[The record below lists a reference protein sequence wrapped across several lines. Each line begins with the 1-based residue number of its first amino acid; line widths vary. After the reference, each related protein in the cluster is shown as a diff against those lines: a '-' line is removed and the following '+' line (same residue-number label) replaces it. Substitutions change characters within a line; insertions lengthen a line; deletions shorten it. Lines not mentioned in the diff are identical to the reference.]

1 MFRRFKV
8 GLDNLHF
15 KKVPGDSDAAGLEII
30 PENSCSKQMKEKGI
44 TEDEMV
50 GRHH

>member
-1 MFRRFKV
+1 M
-8 GLDNLHF
+8 GLHNLHF
-15 KKVPGDSDAAGLEII
+15 KKVPGDSAGLEII
-30 PENSCSKQMKEKGI
+30 PENSFSKQMEEKRI